1 MYQVVLCT
9 CPDKVVAERIA
20 QNLVGEKLAA
30 CVNILPEITSIY
42 SWQDKIECDN
52 EVQLIIK
59 SKAELFEQLCE
70 NIHTVHPYQTVEIIA
85 LNIQQG
91 DENYLNWIA
100 NSVKKI

>member
-9 CPDKVVAERIA
+9 CPDKIVAQEIAKKLIAER
-20 QNLVGEKLAA
+20 LAA

-42 SWQDKIECDN
+42 NWQNNIECDT

-59 SKAELFEQLCE
+59 TKANLFKQLCVSI
-70 NIHTVHPYQTVEIIA
+70 NTVHPYETPEIIA

-91 DENYLNWIA
+91 DEKYLNWIA